1 MVFGDIN
8 LSENPIRE
16 RHGVSFNPGAGGWP
30 TIRYFNA
37 DTGPGGAPY
46 EKVTDK
52 AMCEE
57 LKDEDN
63 MFAYVEKAAS
73 TSLCSLDGQGCSDK
87 QFTRELLPTLLRP
100 TKATSFT
107 SVEGSCFDDTAPT
120 MKRTDRAKI
129 DDISLDKSAWSSH
142 EEASNASSTK

>member
-1 MVFGDIN
+1 MVFGDVN

-16 RHGVSFNPGAGGWP
+16 RHGVQFNPGAGGWP

-73 TSLCSLDGQGCSDK
+73 TSLCSVETGEGCSDK
-87 QFTRELLPTLLRP
+87 EKAYIEKWKTGKTREDYASQMARIDKMLAGDQSKLGSDVLSWMKARRKLLDQMHW
-100 TKATSFT
+100 AA
-107 SVEGSCFDDTAPT
+107 V
-120 MKRTDRAKI
+120 TDE
-129 DDISLDKSAWSSH
+129 L
-142 EEASNASSTK
+142 

>member
-1 MVFGDIN
+1 MVFGDVN

-16 RHGVSFNPGAGGWP
+16 RHGVQFNPGAGGWP

-73 TSLCSLDGQGCSDK
+73 TSLC
-87 QFTRELLPTLLRP
+87 
-100 TKATSFT
+100 
-107 SVEGSCFDDTAPT
+107 
-120 MKRTDRAKI
+120 
-129 DDISLDKSAWSSH
+129 
-142 EEASNASSTK
+142 

>member
-1 MVFGDIN
+1 MVFGDVN

-16 RHGVSFNPGAGGWP
+16 RHGVQFNPGAGGWP

-87 QFTRELLPTLLRP
+87 QKTYIAKWTGKRGRTTRRRWLASTRCWP
-100 TKATSFT
+100 ATN
-107 SVEGSCFDDTAPT
+107 P
-120 MKRTDRAKI
+120 
-129 DDISLDKSAWSSH
+129 
-142 EEASNASSTK
+142 SSTPKRYRG

>member
-1 MVFGDIN
+1 MVFGDVN

-16 RHGVSFNPGAGGWP
+16 RHGVQFNPGAGGWP

-87 QFTRELLPTLLRP
+87 QKTYIAKWTGKTREDYASQMAR
-100 TKATSFT
+100 
-107 SVEGSCFDDTAPT
+107 
-120 MKRTDRAKI
+120 
-129 DDISLDKSAWSSH
+129 LDKMLAGDQSKLTSDVLSWMKARRKLLDQMHWAAVTD
-142 EEASNASSTK
+142 EL

>member
-1 MVFGDIN
+1 MVFGDVN

-16 RHGVSFNPGAGGWP
+16 RHGVQFNPGAGGWP

-57 LKDEDN
+57 LKDIEY
-63 MFAYVEKAAS
+63 MQGSAAAGDRGHGACPAIDCDVPN
-73 TSLCSLDGQGCSDK
+73 LAIELQGVS
-87 QFTRELLPTLLRP
+87 
-100 TKATSFT
+100 
-107 SVEGSCFDDTAPT
+107 
-120 MKRTDRAKI
+120 
-129 DDISLDKSAWSSH
+129 
-142 EEASNASSTK
+142 

>member
-1 MVFGDIN
+1 MVFGDVN

-57 LKDEDN
+57 LQDEDN
-63 MFAYVEKAAS
+63 MFNYVEKAAS

-87 QFTRELLPTLLRP
+87 QKTYIEKWTGKKREDSAAQMARIDKMLAGDQTKLTADSLSWMKARRKLLDQMHW
-100 TKATSFT
+100 AA
-107 SVEGSCFDDTAPT
+107 G
-120 MKRTDRAKI
+120 TDE
-129 DDISLDKSAWSSH
+129 L
-142 EEASNASSTK
+142 